1 MPETMKTSLVVMLF
15 WAALPSVGFAAT
27 EIKLL
32 YIGSESDAAYL
43 GARQGLTEANLQG
56 QFLGQKYVIDVRAP
70 DALPADA
77 LSGVVAVLSTLE
89 ADRLP
94 GLAASATG
102 VPVFNLRATE
112 DSLRVACISNVLH
125 VIPSA
130 AMLRD
135 AVAQW
140 QKVNPGTQVSASAWH
155 ADFMKY
161 AGRDLNK
168 RFRAASGQ
176 AMDDSSWAGWA
187 AVKMTSDTI
196 ARLNDTSP
204 AAVLQFL
211 RHDLRFDGQKG
222 AEMSFRDSGQLRQP
236 LLLVDNGKILGEAPV
251 RGVADA
257 DDLDSLGNSVC
268 RTQKQDLPGA
278 K

>member
-1 MPETMKTSLVVMLF
+1 MKTSLVVLLF
-15 WAALPSVGFAAT
+15 WAALQSVGFAAT

-32 YIGSESDAAYL
+32 YIGSENDAAYL

-56 QFLGQKYVIDVRAP
+56 QFLGQRYVIDVRAP

-130 AMLRD
+130 EMLRD

-140 QKVNPGTQVSASAWH
+140 QKVNPGAQVSASAWH
-155 ADFMKY
+155 GDFMKY

-196 ARLNDTSP
+196 ARLNDANP

-257 DDLDSLGNSVC
+257 DDLDSLGNGIC
-268 RTQKQDLPGA
+268 RAQKQHLPGA
-278 K
+278 E